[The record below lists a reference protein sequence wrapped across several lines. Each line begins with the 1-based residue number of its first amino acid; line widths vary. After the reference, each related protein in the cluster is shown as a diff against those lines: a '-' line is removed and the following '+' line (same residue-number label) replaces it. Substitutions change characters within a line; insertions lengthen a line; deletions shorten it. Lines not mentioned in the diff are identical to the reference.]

1 MELYDVQITT
11 ELEEVIVLQVC
22 ANSESEAELTAI
34 SMVENGQA
42 DVASTVIVNCF
53 TFLDFH
59 PTFTLLQRTKKSVY
73 NYL

>member
-22 ANSESEAELTAI
+22 ASSESEAELTAI

-42 DVASTVIVNCF
+42 DVTGTAVISCF
-53 TFLDFH
+53 AL
-59 PTFTLLQRTKKSVY
+59 K
-73 NYL
+73 

>member
-53 TFLDFH
+53 TL
-59 PTFTLLQRTKKSVY
+59 K
-73 NYL
+73 